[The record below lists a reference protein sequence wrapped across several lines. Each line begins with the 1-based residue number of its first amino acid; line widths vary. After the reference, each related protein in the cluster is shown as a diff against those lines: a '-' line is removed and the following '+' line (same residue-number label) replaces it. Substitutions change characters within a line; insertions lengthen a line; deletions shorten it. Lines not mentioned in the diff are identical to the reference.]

1 MYWLWDLR
9 QRCTERNVP
18 CITPATEDF
27 LRTYIAKHKPSHIL
41 EIGSAVGYS
50 GIVLAQA
57 IQWRNGLVQSI
68 EYSFPDYQLACN
80 HAKFYNQHNIT
91 FYHGDAIRIDYK
103 RLCWQKMDLVYI
115 DGRKRDY
122 VTYFQRVIDIV
133 GTDTTVIFDDVIKF
147 SHKTSSLYEFLDE
160 KQIHYSVHQLDE
172 DDGIMVIEKAGSR
185 I

>member
-1 MYWLWDLR
+1 
-9 QRCTERNVP
+9 
-18 CITPATEDF
+18 
-27 LRTYIAKHKPSHIL
+27 
-41 EIGSAVGYS
+41 
-50 GIVLAQA
+50 
-57 IQWRNGLVQSI
+57 
-68 EYSFPDYQLACN
+68 
-80 HAKFYNQHNIT
+80 
-91 FYHGDAIRIDYK
+91 
-103 RLCWQKMDLVYI
+103 MDLVYI